1 MSISKR
7 LISLCALVG
16 LFATSTAMAETYLI
30 DVRSA
35 DEYAEEHANNAE
47 HIPYDEISEKITALT
62 TNKDDEIYVYCCSGR
77 RSEIAAQTLKSL
89 GYNNVTNLGTL
100 ADAKEANI
108 AETPSN

>member
-7 LISLCALVG
+7 LISLCMLVS
-16 LFATSTAMAETYLI
+16 LFATSTAMAEAYLI

-47 HIPYDEISEKITALT
+47 HIPYDEIGEKITELT
-62 TNKDDEIYVYCCSGR
+62 SDKNDEIFVYCRSGR
-77 RSEIAAQTLKSL
+77 RAEIAAQTLKDL

-100 ADAKEANI
+100 ADAQEANI
-108 AETPSN
+108 TEMPDK